1 MTDTKI
7 LIVDDDNNISD
18 LLKIYLENEGYNVKI
33 AGDGVEGL
41 NFFKMFEMNTQ
52 LRKFQIKICIN
63 YINKLLKSKNF
74 STMFVCETRNKEAH
88 EYESVQNGRN

>member
-1 MTDTKI
+1 
-7 LIVDDDNNISD
+7 
-18 LLKIYLENEGYNVKI
+18 
-33 AGDGVEGL
+33 
-41 NFFKMFEMNTQ
+41 MNTQ

>member
-1 MTDTKI
+1 
-7 LIVDDDNNISD
+7 
-18 LLKIYLENEGYNVKI
+18 
-33 AGDGVEGL
+33 
-41 NFFKMFEMNTQ
+41 MNTQ

-88 EYESVQNGRN
+88 EYESVQNGRNKKRCIIRTWRKWKD